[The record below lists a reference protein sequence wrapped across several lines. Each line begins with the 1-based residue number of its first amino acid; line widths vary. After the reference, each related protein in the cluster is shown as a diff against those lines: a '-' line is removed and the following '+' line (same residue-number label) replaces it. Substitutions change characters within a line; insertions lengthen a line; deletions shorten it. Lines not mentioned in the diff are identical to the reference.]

1 MMIMKISLRIASIIF
16 SAVVIFASCSS
27 EVKQAQKYYQ
37 MGRYEAALNVA
48 KDVLARDEDDVDMA
62 ILVWKIQIITQFC
75 DNVKSVEYA
84 CSLIR
89 EKSAPYGTVILSPL
103 KDALQEE
110 KGCIKLFAVYIL
122 GNVDSPEVFPILS
135 EVAGGQIGPLE
146 EGGAITRE
154 MIQGGAL
161 ITLGQRG
168 NTEAYSLMMEAIK
181 SESGELR
188 SMATEALG
196 YIGDENTIP
205 VLEELLNDDYTVGG
219 NRTVAIAASR
229 SLKMITGKDYEIN

>member
-1 MMIMKISLRIASIIF
+1 MKISSHIISVIF
-16 SAVVIFASCSS
+16 SAVVIFAACSS
-27 EVKQAQKYYQ
+27 ESNQARKFYQ
-37 MGRYEAALNVA
+37 MGRYDAALNVA
-48 KDVLARDEDDVDMA
+48 KDILARDKDDMEMA
-62 ILVWKIQIITQFC
+62 TMVWKIQIITQFC

-89 EKSAPYGTVILSPL
+89 EKASPYGTAIVPSL

-122 GNVDSPEVFPILS
+122 GNIDSPEVFPILS
-135 EVAGGQIGPLE
+135 KIAEGQIEPIE
-146 EGGAITRE
+146 EGGAITKE
-154 MIQGGAL
+154 MVQGGAL

-168 NTEAYSLMMEAIK
+168 NKEAYPIMIDATK

-188 SMATEALG
+188 TMATEALG

-205 VLEELLNDDYTVGG
+205 VLEELLNDDYTAGG